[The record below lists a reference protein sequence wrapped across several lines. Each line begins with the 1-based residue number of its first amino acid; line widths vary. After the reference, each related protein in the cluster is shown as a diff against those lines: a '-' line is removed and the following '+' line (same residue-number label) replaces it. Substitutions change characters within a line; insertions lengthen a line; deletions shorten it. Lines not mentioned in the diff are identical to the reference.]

1 MGFSADWLALREPT
15 DHAARDADLA
25 QRAVSAA
32 GPSPVILDL
41 GCGTGSTVRA
51 LAPLLPKSTQ
61 WRLVDND
68 RELLNLAGKAA
79 GTSATLHQL
88 DLSDIDSLPLEGV
101 TLVTASAL
109 IDLVSREWLE
119 QLALRLSVPVYFA
132 LSYDGEMH
140 WQPENPLDANI
151 TVAFNDHQRTDKG
164 FGQALGP
171 DSVEV
176 ACEVFES
183 SGFAVLV
190 ANSPWM
196 LGPEDA
202 ALHKELVAGIS
213 RAASEFGLQDA
224 ELWGTERIAAADKT
238 FCQIGHGDI
247 LAIPKA
253 ITERA

>member
-1 MGFSADWLALREPT
+1 MGFSSDWLALREPS

-25 QRAVSAA
+25 QRAVSAV
-32 GPSPVILDL
+32 GPNPVILDL

-51 LAPLLPKSTQ
+51 LAPILPKSTQ

-68 RELLNLAGKAA
+68 PELLKLAGRAA

-88 DLSDIDSLPLEGV
+88 DLSDIDSLTLGGV

-109 IDLVSREWLE
+109 IDLVSRKWLE
-119 QLALRLSVPVYFA
+119 QLALRLTVPVYFA
-132 LSYDGEMH
+132 LSYDGEMR
-140 WQPENPLDANI
+140 WQPENKIDAHI
-151 TVAFNDHQRTDKG
+151 TAAFNDHQRTDKG
-164 FGQALGP
+164 FGPALGA
-171 DSVEV
+171 DAVKV

-247 LAIPKA
+247 LAVPKA
-253 ITERA
+253 RTERA